1 MNILVTGITGLLG
14 KSLAQRLSTME
25 GAKIYG
31 IARTVRGEIP
41 NVNYIYGEIQNPRTY
56 QQAPQKI
63 DICIHAAAAI
73 PLAEDLHG
81 QEACIATN
89 IKGTHELVKFLVNK
103 YSQVYLSTISTLST
117 LYTYKPFDDE
127 VKTEES
133 AINPGTFYGLSKLYS
148 EAIVLRSG
156 LRASVIRLASFYD
169 SKGEARLHQRLLYD
183 WIDRAQNGQDLV
195 VLGTGQERRNY
206 LHVDDAVE
214 AVFQCIEQ
222 RATGIYNIASDQTLT
237 TYEIAQTISDLTGG
251 KSRIIMDSQKTVYA
265 PISGISIE
273 KARRELNFQPKITLS
288 LGFQR
293 IIKYAN
299 S

>member
-1 MNILVTGITGLLG
+1 MNILITGITGLLG
-14 KSLAQRLSTME
+14 KHLTQRLSTIE
-25 GAKIYG
+25 GVKIYG
-31 IARTVRGEIP
+31 IARSAREEIP

-56 QQAPQKI
+56 ERIPQKI
-63 DICIHAAAAI
+63 DVCIHAAAAI

-81 QEACIATN
+81 QEACIVTN
-89 IKGTHELVKFLVNK
+89 IKGTHELVKFLVSK
-103 YSQVYLSTISTLST
+103 YSHVYVSTISTIST
-117 LYTYKPFDDE
+117 IYTYKPFDDE

-156 LRASVIRLASFYD
+156 LQSSVLRLASFYD

-183 WIDRAQNGQDLV
+183 WIDQAKNGQDLV
-195 VLGTGQERRNY
+195 VWGTGQERRNY

-214 AVFQCIEQ
+214 AIFQCIERQ
-222 RATGIYNIASDQTLT
+222 ATGIYNIASDQTLT

-273 KARRELNFQPKITLS
+273 KARRELNFQPKITLA
-288 LGFQR
+288 LGVQR
-293 IIKYAN
+293 IITYAN
-299 S
+299 G